1 MRSLRILPALLFL
14 LLLGGCV
21 FPSGDELLAAPKP
34 SSNYQSLQTELEKQ
48 LAQGVSYASP
58 SEGENRSSIQ
68 LADLDNDGVEEAI
81 TFFRGATSA
90 TSNKFTV
97 AVYRKQDDSYV
108 CTGTIDGRGTALRSV
123 EFPVLE
129 PSGKRGMVLT
139 WRLPGDGTGA
149 LTMCDFDE
157 NCTPGIILETEY
169 TAMELTDLT
178 GNGAKDLLLITSDTS
193 GKRVARLYQYDNG
206 SMLPAG
212 ETATSQGTAAVER
225 MQSGRVQDS
234 KTAVF
239 AEEKVANGAGLTTD
253 IFVYSNDTLRNLALD
268 GEDTA
273 SHSTY
278 RPGAREKMGL
288 GESIRLAFE
297 GLRANKMRAVLTML
311 GIIIGIAAVIGI
323 LTVGDGLLG
332 DVNGD
337 GITEL
342 PRAVLMAGYK
352 DTSSSDAVY
361 MLDWYAYGIGKVPAK
376 VATTYQNISDA
387 WSLLIDQKWHDR
399 ITAIKANDGGL
410 SYVEFFEYRKNKMSI
425 PLFNIYC
432 ATGSN
437 REYYAERTDLIQ
449 LGQTT
454 QAIYFAKL
462 TNEGEQSELALTGDE
477 IKARFSLVNQAWNN

>member
-1 MRSLRILPALLFL
+1 MRSLRILPALLLL

-225 MQSGRVQDS
+225 MQSGRV
-234 KTAVF
+234 
-239 AEEKVANGAGLTTD
+239 
-253 IFVYSNDTLRNLALD
+253 
-268 GEDTA
+268 
-273 SHSTY
+273 
-278 RPGAREKMGL
+278 
-288 GESIRLAFE
+288 
-297 GLRANKMRAVLTML
+297 
-311 GIIIGIAAVIGI
+311 
-323 LTVGDGLLG
+323 
-332 DVNGD
+332 
-337 GITEL
+337 
-342 PRAVLMAGYK
+342 
-352 DTSSSDAVY
+352 
-361 MLDWYAYGIGKVPAK
+361 
-376 VATTYQNISDA
+376 
-387 WSLLIDQKWHDR
+387 
-399 ITAIKANDGGL
+399 
-410 SYVEFFEYRKNKMSI
+410 
-425 PLFNIYC
+425 
-432 ATGSN
+432 
-437 REYYAERTDLIQ
+437 
-449 LGQTT
+449 
-454 QAIYFAKL
+454 
-462 TNEGEQSELALTGDE
+462 
-477 IKARFSLVNQAWNN
+477 

>member
-278 RPGAREKMGL
+278 RPV
-288 GESIRLAFE
+288 
-297 GLRANKMRAVLTML
+297 AVY
-311 GIIIGIAAVIGI
+311 AS
-323 LTVGDGLLG
+323 

-410 SYVEFFEYRKNKMSI
+410 SYVEIFE
-425 PLFNIYC
+425 
-432 ATGSN
+432 
-437 REYYAERTDLIQ
+437 
-449 LGQTT
+449 
-454 QAIYFAKL
+454 
-462 TNEGEQSELALTGDE
+462 
-477 IKARFSLVNQAWNN
+477 

>member
-1 MRSLRILPALLFL
+1 MRSLRILPALLLL

-193 GKRVARLYQYDNG
+193 GKRVARLYQYD
-206 SMLPAG
+206 
-212 ETATSQGTAAVER
+212 
-225 MQSGRVQDS
+225 S

-278 RPGAREKMGL
+278 RPV
-288 GESIRLAFE
+288 
-297 GLRANKMRAVLTML
+297 AVY
-311 GIIIGIAAVIGI
+311 AS
-323 LTVGDGLLG
+323 

-361 MLDWYAYGIGKVPAK
+361 MLDWYAYGIGKVPTK

-410 SYVEFFEYRKNKMSI
+410 SYVEFFEYRKDKMSI

>member
-278 RPGAREKMGL
+278 RPV
-288 GESIRLAFE
+288 
-297 GLRANKMRAVLTML
+297 AVY
-311 GIIIGIAAVIGI
+311 AS
-323 LTVGDGLLG
+323 

-337 GITEL
+337 GIIDDKDITPTGFSNV
-342 PRAVLMAGYK
+342 PRFAFSSNLSFGYK
-352 DTSSSDAVY
+352 
-361 MLDWYAYGIGKVPAK
+361 GFE
-376 VATTYQNISDA
+376 ISA
-387 WSLLIDQKWHDR
+387 LLTGSAQGTFNMNGYL
-399 ITAIKANDGGL
+399 ITPFAQGNGTPL
-410 SYVEFFEYRKNKMSI
+410 SYMNGRWTPERHAAGKQITFPRMSVNMANSQNNQNNSFWFRSTDHIKLKNVEVAYTFRNARWMRKAHIGSI
-425 PLFNIYC
+425 RVFVNANNLCTWGGKDLVDGIDPELVQDGSTSEGIIYPLTRVYNFGFNI
-432 ATGSN
+432 
-437 REYYAERTDLIQ
+437 Q
-449 LGQTT
+449 
-454 QAIYFAKL
+454 F
-462 TNEGEQSELALTGDE
+462 
-477 IKARFSLVNQAWNN
+477 

>member
-21 FPSGDELLAAPKP
+21 FPSGDELLAEPKP

-139 WRLPGDGTGA
+139 WCLPGDGTGA

-273 SHSTY
+273 SHSAY
-278 RPGAREKMGL
+278 RPV
-288 GESIRLAFE
+288 
-297 GLRANKMRAVLTML
+297 AVY
-311 GIIIGIAAVIGI
+311 AS
-323 LTVGDGLLG
+323 

>member
-1 MRSLRILPALLFL
+1 
-14 LLLGGCV
+14 
-21 FPSGDELLAAPKP
+21 
-34 SSNYQSLQTELEKQ
+34 
-48 LAQGVSYASP
+48 
-58 SEGENRSSIQ
+58 
-68 LADLDNDGVEEAI
+68 
-81 TFFRGATSA
+81 
-90 TSNKFTV
+90 
-97 AVYRKQDDSYV
+97 
-108 CTGTIDGRGTALRSV
+108 
-123 EFPVLE
+123 
-129 PSGKRGMVLT
+129 
-139 WRLPGDGTGA
+139 
-149 LTMCDFDE
+149 
-157 NCTPGIILETEY
+157 
-169 TAMELTDLT
+169 
-178 GNGAKDLLLITSDTS
+178 
-193 GKRVARLYQYDNG
+193 
-206 SMLPAG
+206 MLPAG

-278 RPGAREKMGL
+278 RPV
-288 GESIRLAFE
+288 
-297 GLRANKMRAVLTML
+297 AVY
-311 GIIIGIAAVIGI
+311 AS
-323 LTVGDGLLG
+323 

>member
-157 NCTPGIILETEY
+157 NCTPSIILETEY

-278 RPGAREKMGL
+278 HLSEHFGCVEPADRPE
-288 GESIRLAFE
+288 
-297 GLRANKMRAVLTML
+297 
-311 GIIIGIAAVIGI
+311 
-323 LTVGDGLLG
+323 
-332 DVNGD
+332 
-337 GITEL
+337 
-342 PRAVLMAGYK
+342 MA
-352 DTSSSDAVY
+352 
-361 MLDWYAYGIGKVPAK
+361 
-376 VATTYQNISDA
+376 
-387 WSLLIDQKWHDR
+387 
-399 ITAIKANDGGL
+399 
-410 SYVEFFEYRKNKMSI
+410 
-425 PLFNIYC
+425 
-432 ATGSN
+432 
-437 REYYAERTDLIQ
+437 
-449 LGQTT
+449 
-454 QAIYFAKL
+454 
-462 TNEGEQSELALTGDE
+462 
-477 IKARFSLVNQAWNN
+477 

>member
-1 MRSLRILPALLFL
+1 M
-14 LLLGGCV
+14 
-21 FPSGDELLAAPKP
+21 
-34 SSNYQSLQTELEKQ
+34 
-48 LAQGVSYASP
+48 
-58 SEGENRSSIQ
+58 
-68 LADLDNDGVEEAI
+68 EEAI

-178 GNGAKDLLLITSDTS
+178 DNGAKDLLLITSDTS
-193 GKRVARLYQYDNG
+193 GKRVARLYQYDSG

-212 ETATSQGTAAVER
+212 ETATSQGAAAVER

-253 IFVYSNDTLRNLALD
+253 IFVYSNGTLRNLALD

-278 RPGAREKMGL
+278 RPV
-288 GESIRLAFE
+288 
-297 GLRANKMRAVLTML
+297 AVY
-311 GIIIGIAAVIGI
+311 AS
-323 LTVGDGLLG
+323 

-410 SYVEFFEYRKNKMSI
+410 SYVEFFEYRKDKMSI

-437 REYYAERTDLIQ
+437 REYYAERTDLLQ

>member
-239 AEEKVANGAGLTTD
+239 AERHAAQSGTGW
-253 IFVYSNDTLRNLALD
+253 R
-268 GEDTA
+268 G
-273 SHSTY
+273 Y
-278 RPGAREKMGL
+278 RQPQHLPSGG
-288 GESIRLAFE
+288 
-297 GLRANKMRAVLTML
+297 GLRERRQRRRHHRA
-311 GIIIGIAAVIGI
+311 AACS
-323 LTVGDGLLG
+323 
-332 DVNGD
+332 
-337 GITEL
+337 
-342 PRAVLMAGYK
+342 A
-352 DTSSSDAVY
+352 
-361 MLDWYAYGIGKVPAK
+361 
-376 VATTYQNISDA
+376 
-387 WSLLIDQKWHDR
+387 
-399 ITAIKANDGGL
+399 DGGL
-410 SYVEFFEYRKNKMSI
+410 
-425 PLFNIYC
+425 
-432 ATGSN
+432 
-437 REYYAERTDLIQ
+437 
-449 LGQTT
+449 
-454 QAIYFAKL
+454 
-462 TNEGEQSELALTGDE
+462 
-477 IKARFSLVNQAWNN
+477 